1 MFILVQ
7 PRAYVLHRKPETKQ
21 LVYQAGQTCF
31 YISMCNHL
39 QYIATSYETA
49 DFIDTANGSE
59 VERKV
64 IKRES
69 ICGKFQCTEQK
80 SSNYLEQSTESV
92 QRLAGSLVIQV

>member
-1 MFILVQ
+1 
-7 PRAYVLHRKPETKQ
+7 
-21 LVYQAGQTCF
+21 
-31 YISMCNHL
+31 MCNHL

-69 ICGKFQCTEQK
+69 IFGKFQCTEQK

-92 QRLAGSLVIQV
+92 QRLAGSLVIQVKCAVLHSQAKLTHVSTFTL